1 MGYRGRGFWRKHLNK
16 DQDIDLSESSHGA
29 FVRTHRGDDTIVG
42 SNYSDW
48 ILSGSGDDTVEGG
61 AGNDVMFGGR
71 GQDTGV
77 FSGSLLDYQV
87 YGCGPWTF
95 VVGQDGCD
103 FLHRFEILQFDDFT
117 LNLRANN
124 GPLAALRSDD
134 LETSEDDGFSFQVD
148 VYDMDGDSVSVA
160 TASVTGGGNVTVSQG
175 AASQVS
181 AMGTSS
187 GLEVSFDP
195 GSAYASLAEGESAT
209 ETVTLVLSDGRGGTT
224 TVTYDI
230 TIEGENDGPIAVAVS
245 ESIAE
250 DGPETSIFAN
260 FTDVDASDSH
270 TFSVDTTGTQGTVTD
285 NGDGTFGYD
294 PAAAFESLAAGET
307 ATDSFTYT
315 VDDGNGGTATETVTI
330 TINGSNDGPVAAA
343 VVDSASEDGPGIT
356 IAANFTDVDASD
368 SHTFSVDTTGTLGSV
383 TDNGD
388 GTFGYDPA
396 GAFESLA
403 AGETATDSFT
413 YTVDDGNGG
422 TATETVTITI
432 NGSNDG
438 PIVSAASDVSGMV
451 RAAINFGDDLSAA
464 EMLTLFDGA
473 AGTASLVTLNGQD
486 ALRVGPQ
493 GVNRVPHT
501 EIDLFSA
508 GALASDD
515 VVIVN
520 ITSFNTR
527 TGGDQ
532 DVLIGL
538 TDGDRHISV
547 FTIDG
552 GGVGFFSDSVFASGE
567 YGVGFPETPPLND
580 RTFISLAN
588 NIDNFSVR
596 VVIDSA
602 NDQISLLAG
611 GPGTTNVIGTAT
623 LSGDAGEW
631 LDPSQ
636 GLSLTVSNDNPG
648 ETFYYNSLEYDV
660 TVAARS
666 ASGQVVFDDVDVTD
680 THVAS
685 VSNVALSGTVGALVG
700 SDVQN
705 LLNLSVTSTDT
716 ASAGTVDW
724 SFATP
729 GSLFDYLA
737 NGETLDVTYTVTID
751 DGNGGTADQI
761 VTITVH
767 GTNSA
772 PVAAAVSDSADEDGP
787 GITISADYSD
797 VDASDSH
804 TFSIDTTGTLGAV
817 TNNGD
822 GTFGY
827 NPAGGFESLAVGE
840 TATDSFAYTV
850 DDGNGG
856 TATETVT
863 ITINGSNDGPVAAAV
878 VDSVSE
884 DGPGITIA
892 ADFTDVDASDSHTF
906 SVDTTDTLGSVTD
919 NGDGTFGY
927 DPAGAFDSLGAG
939 ETATDTFT
947 YTVDDGN
954 GGTAT
959 ETVTITINGS
969 NDGPVALPVTAVS
982 EEDSQVVIGDSVGS
996 QIVPNMGYHYVFNFD
1011 TGVATAIPRDGGA
1024 NKTPQQIAD
1033 QYLPDG
1039 NGMVFGANP
1048 NNSGWGASAVTFVDG
1063 VETTIPPTDFVVTDS
1078 DGGSIDT
1085 TNPGWIAFG
1094 DDNKNVD
1101 EISITV
1107 TDLAMSNGTT
1117 VDVNVTAGPFDYE
1130 VNGATDNVLVQ
1141 GVSFEAT
1148 VNTPSP
1154 EVTITADVSD
1164 VDGDTFVFSVD
1175 TIGTLGSV
1183 VDNGDGTFDYS
1194 ADGVFEHLDDGET
1207 ATDTFTYTVTDDQG
1221 ATDTE
1226 TVTIVINGADD
1237 LLFA

>member
-42 SNYSDW
+42 SNFNDW
-48 ILSGSGDDTVEGG
+48 ILSDSGDDTVEGG

-117 LNLRANN
+117 LNLRGNN
-124 GPLAALRSDD
+124 GPLAALRSAD
-134 LETSEDDGFSFQVD
+134 LDTSEDDGFSFQVD
-148 VYDMDGDSVSVA
+148 VYDMDGDPVSVA
-160 TASVTGGGNVTVSQG
+160 SASVTGGGTVAVSQG
-175 AASQVS
+175 AASQAS

-187 GLEVSFDP
+187 GLEITFDP
-195 GSAYASLAEGESAT
+195 GTSYDSLAAGESAT
-209 ETVTLVLSDGRGGTT
+209 ETVTLVLSDGQGGTT

-230 TIEGENDGPIAVAVS
+230 TIEGENDGPVAVAVNATL
-245 ESIAE
+245 AE
-250 DGPETSIFAN
+250 DGPEVILAAD

-270 TFSVDTTGTQGTVTD
+270 SFSVDTTGTQGTVTD

-294 PAAAFESLAAGET
+294 PAGAFDSLGAGES
-307 ATDSFTYT
+307 ATDTFTYT

-343 VVDSASEDGPGIT
+343 VVDSADEDGPGIT

-368 SHTFSVDTTGTLGSV
+368 SHSFSVDTTGTQ
-383 TDNGD
+383 
-388 GTFGYDPA
+388 GT
-396 GAFESLA
+396 
-403 AGETATDSFT
+403 
-413 YTVDDGNGG
+413 
-422 TATETVTITI
+422 
-432 NGSNDG
+432 
-438 PIVSAASDVSGMV
+438 
-451 RAAINFGDDLSAA
+451 
-464 EMLTLFDGA
+464 
-473 AGTASLVTLNGQD
+473 
-486 ALRVGPQ
+486 
-493 GVNRVPHT
+493 
-501 EIDLFSA
+501 
-508 GALASDD
+508 
-515 VVIVN
+515 
-520 ITSFNTR
+520 
-527 TGGDQ
+527 
-532 DVLIGL
+532 
-538 TDGDRHISV
+538 
-547 FTIDG
+547 
-552 GGVGFFSDSVFASGE
+552 
-567 YGVGFPETPPLND
+567 
-580 RTFISLAN
+580 
-588 NIDNFSVR
+588 
-596 VVIDSA
+596 
-602 NDQISLLAG
+602 
-611 GPGTTNVIGTAT
+611 
-623 LSGDAGEW
+623 
-631 LDPSQ
+631 
-636 GLSLTVSNDNPG
+636 
-648 ETFYYNSLEYDV
+648 
-660 TVAARS
+660 
-666 ASGQVVFDDVDVTD
+666 
-680 THVAS
+680 
-685 VSNVALSGTVGALVG
+685 
-700 SDVQN
+700 
-705 LLNLSVTSTDT
+705 
-716 ASAGTVDW
+716 
-724 SFATP
+724 
-729 GSLFDYLA
+729 
-737 NGETLDVTYTVTID
+737 
-751 DGNGGTADQI
+751 
-761 VTITVH
+761 
-767 GTNSA
+767 
-772 PVAAAVSDSADEDGP
+772 
-787 GITISADYSD
+787 
-797 VDASDSH
+797 
-804 TFSIDTTGTLGAV
+804 
-817 TNNGD
+817 
-822 GTFGY
+822 
-827 NPAGGFESLAVGE
+827 
-840 TATDSFAYTV
+840 
-850 DDGNGG
+850 
-856 TATETVT
+856 
-863 ITINGSNDGPVAAAV
+863 
-878 VDSVSE
+878 
-884 DGPGITIA
+884 
-892 ADFTDVDASDSHTF
+892 
-906 SVDTTDTLGSVTD
+906 VTD

-939 ETATDTFT
+939 ESATDTFTYTVDDGNRGTATETVTITINGSNDGPVAVAVNATLAEDGPEVILAADFTDVDASDSHSFSVDTTGTQGTVTDNGDGTFGYDPAGAFDSLGAGESATDTFT

-969 NDGPVALPVTAVS
+969 NDGPVAQPVTAVS

-1048 NNSGWGASAVTFVDG
+1048 NNSGWGASAVIFVDG

-1107 TDLAMSNGTT
+1107 TDLALSNGTT
-1117 VDVNVTAGPFDYE
+1117 VDVTVSAGPFDYE

-1175 TIGTLGSV
+1175 TTGTLGSV

-1194 ADGVFEHLDDGET
+1194 ADGMFEHLDDGET